1 LDESSSQ
8 TTFFINSGSANA
20 HNTRDMT
27 KPMVKM
33 ITTLNSTRLHCF
45 EMLGVASDSHGFILN
60 FAILFITVHDDG
72 SVV

>member
-1 LDESSSQ
+1 
-8 TTFFINSGSANA
+8 
-20 HNTRDMT
+20 MT